1 MTEALPAKVVD
12 ALEKLPDD
20 VLTHLQFTVPWQYDM
35 DTSTGYKDADGF
47 DLSPGKLE
55 VLDNRTDT
63 QEECWNRFHTNPQFN
78 TAVRNITGRLTG
90 WGFGT
95 WCDVPDIQEIIEEIE
110 LDPRNRLYNFWPKYV
125 ARSVI
130 EGELFLALTVHRDGF
145 VEVDF
150 YDPGVIEDSE
160 VEDGII
166 YHTDKRTMPLV
177 YCVDA
182 ENDADR
188 YQIPS
193 IFLAYYPELI
203 NNARKTDGF
212 YRKRLNSSH
221 SRSKKYT
228 KTRGFYRF
236 MIGWDRGFLTR
247 RNIGYLRTVIEWLN
261 HYENLKKYEID
272 HKKSA
277 GAYLW
282 IITMED
288 PKAFRAWLSLTDE
301 QRRKTGIAA
310 KKTPGSTLV
319 LPPGMDAKAVF
330 PNLPRIS
337 DQDTDIMQM
346 ITSGLNEPEDVTTGQ
361 SKGTFASVKAS
372 RGPMS
377 DRISDEVAYFERFL
391 RYDFWGAVF
400 YLRAA
405 VGAMKSTYSIREC
418 VGFKNQEPQFR
429 NVKKKPERIIEINFP
444 ISEVTDAESRA
455 SAYMGVKHGSVV
467 DTLGIPP
474 SEVARR
480 LGVTNYRKMRMDKAT
495 EEDRFPELISTLDI
509 ESVQESIEAE
519 PSPKKAKKPK
529 KPSDNKK
536 NKQSLYIPEE

>member
-1 MTEALPAKVVD
+1 MTEALDSKVIN

-20 VLTHLQFTVPWQYDM
+20 VLTHLQFTVPWQYDT
-35 DTSTGYKDADGF
+35 DTSTRYVDADGF
-47 DLSPGKLE
+47 EYTTGKLE
-55 VLDNRTDT
+55 VLEKRTEM

-95 WCDVPDIQEIIEEIE
+95 WCDVPEIQEIVEEIE
-110 LDPRNRLYNFWPKYV
+110 YDPRNRLYNFWPKYV
-125 ARSVI
+125 ARAVI

-150 YDPGVIEDSE
+150 YDPGAIEDSE
-160 VEDGII
+160 VDDGII

-177 YCVDA
+177 YCIDA
-182 ENDADR
+182 ENEDDR

-203 NNARKTDGF
+203 NNARAQQGF

-221 SRSKKYT
+221 SRSKAYNKL
-228 KTRGFYRF
+228 RGFYRF
-236 MIGWDRGFLTR
+236 MIGWDRGFVTR

-319 LPPGMDAKAVF
+319 LPPGMDAKSIF

-337 DQDTDIMQM
+337 DSDTDIMQM
-346 ITSGLNEPEDVTTGQ
+346 ITSGLNEPEDITTGT
-361 SKGTFASVKAS
+361 SRGTFASIKAS

-400 YLRAA
+400 YLRSA
-405 VGAMKSTYSIREC
+405 VGAMKRTYSIREC
-418 VGFKNQEPQFR
+418 IGFKNQEPQFK
-429 NVKKKPERIIEINFP
+429 NIQKPPERIIEINFP
-444 ISEVTDAESRA
+444 ISEVTDAQTRA
-455 SAYMGVKHGSVV
+455 SAYMGVKHGSVI

-474 SEVARR
+474 SEVAKR
-480 LGVTNYRKMRMDKAT
+480 LGVTNYQKMRLQKAT
-495 EEDRFPELISTLDI
+495 EEDKFPELISTLDM
-509 ESVQESIEAE
+509 ESVQETMEAE
-519 PSPKKAKKPK
+519 PGPNRAKKPDK
-529 KPSDNKK
+529 KPKTK
-536 NKQSLYIPEE
+536 MYVPEE